1 MHDYLKCGGS
11 RHRMKPFLTAVWSD
25 LILASFAVPDHVLQ
39 PYLRP
44 GLTLDRWDGSAW
56 CSLVAFDFRKTT
68 VLSVPMPPGLGVRD
82 FPEFNLRFYAREG
95 DRRGVVFVRELV
107 PSWFLAGAARLTYNE
122 PYRTTCMTS
131 RVTQIG
137 DLRRVRHDFVWE
149 GQRQTIAVSAHG
161 PAQAPSED
169 TFDHW
174 VKEQAW
180 GFGRH
185 RSGKAIRYHVQHPT
199 WAAYPVEEYA
209 IRVDTGRMYGPPWRF
224 LEERAPDSVVLAEGS
239 AVSIDPFQT

>member
-1 MHDYLKCGGS
+1 
-11 RHRMKPFLTAVWSD
+11 MKPFLTAVWSD
-25 LILASFAVPDHVLQ
+25 LILASYPVPDDILR

-44 GLTLDRWDGSAW
+44 GLTLDRWEGKAW

-68 VLSVPMPPGLGVRD
+68 VLGIPMPPGLGVRD

-107 PSWFLAGAARLTYNE
+107 PSPLLAGAARLTYNE
-122 PYRTTCMTS
+122 PYRTAQMTN
-131 RVTQIG
+131 RVTQVG
-137 DLRRVRHDFVWE
+137 DLRRVRHDFVWQ
-149 GQRQTIAVSAHG
+149 GRPQMIAASGRG
-161 PAQAPSED
+161 PAHIPAKD
-169 TFDHW
+169 TFDQW

-180 GFGRH
+180 GFGRQ

-199 WAAYPVEEYA
+199 WRVYAVEDYQ
-209 IRVDTGRMYGPPWRF
+209 IRVQTDLLYGPQWQF
-224 LEERAPDSVVLAEGS
+224 LQERTPDSVVLAEGS